1 MALAIVQSLAFAPST
16 SRAIGANLKYS
27 PISARTSLNMI
38 DMSQIDSSMPISVLS
53 NSNTV
58 SAATVDPT
66 TALSQVLGGLL
77 GTPAILLVPI
87 LAAVSVATIIAWLI
101 VSYANPA
108 DPDDEWTEF
117 SVYGVQYISYF
128 PSTSVDEVHRED
140 VYLGYLCLE
149 NGLTF
154 RK

>member
-1 MALAIVQSLAFAPST
+1 MALAIAQSLAFAPST

-27 PISARTSLNMI
+27 PMSARTSLNMI
-38 DMSQIDSSMPISVLS
+38 DMSQVDSSMPISVLS
-53 NSNTV
+53 NSNAV

-108 DPDDEWTEF
+108 DPDDE
-117 SVYGVQYISYF
+117 
-128 PSTSVDEVHRED
+128 
-140 VYLGYLCLE
+140 
-149 NGLTF
+149 
-154 RK
+154 